1 MEEKKD
7 KISFKSK
14 LSFVLIV
21 FLIALPIILTYIDID
36 INRELIVLFWILLSL
51 NFLFVIVVTISRL
64 SNDFLVVKYYNLLF
78 YKLYNKKLNMN
89 INKGSIDAILNF
101 FENRSEN
108 MDFKREKIRL
118 KEIVNSSYEVSGF
131 PILTLSFTVLYAVS
145 IYNNDTDLYILT
157 LNNSTIFIILDLVL
171 LFTFGY
177 VFTLTY
183 LKSKI
188 SLAKLC
194 LNIIEEY
201 ELDR

>member
-1 MEEKKD
+1 MEDKKD

-14 LSFVLIV
+14 LSFIIIII
-21 FLIALPIILTYIDID
+21 LIALPIILTYIDVD
-36 INRELIVLFWILLSL
+36 INKELIILFWVLLSL

-64 SNDFLVVKYYNLLF
+64 SNDFLVVKYYNYLF
-78 YKLYNKKLNMN
+78 YRLYNERLDMN
-89 INKGSIDAILNF
+89 IDKGSINAIYQF
-101 FENRSEN
+101 FESQSDNI
-108 MDFKREKIRL
+108 DFKREKIRL
-118 KEIVNSSYEVSGF
+118 KEIVDSSYEVSAF

-145 IYNNDTDLYILT
+145 IYNNDTNTYIISLS
-157 LNNSTIFIILDLVL
+157 NDIIFIILDLVL

>member
-1 MEEKKD
+1 M
-7 KISFKSK
+7 
-14 LSFVLIV
+14 
-21 FLIALPIILTYIDID
+21 
-36 INRELIVLFWILLSL
+36 
-51 NFLFVIVVTISRL
+51 
-64 SNDFLVVKYYNLLF
+64 
-78 YKLYNKKLNMN
+78 NK
-89 INKGSIDAILNF
+89 NKGSINSILYF
-101 FENRSEN
+101 FKNENEN

-145 IYNNDTDLYILT
+145 IYNNDTNIYILS
-157 LNNSTIFIILDLVL
+157 LSNGVIFIILDLVL